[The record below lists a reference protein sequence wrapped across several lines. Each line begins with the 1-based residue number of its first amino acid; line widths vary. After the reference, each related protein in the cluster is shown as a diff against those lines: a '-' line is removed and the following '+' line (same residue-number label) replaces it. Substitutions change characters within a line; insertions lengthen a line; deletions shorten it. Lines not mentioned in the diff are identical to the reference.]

1 MRSDACWLL
10 LLGVRTHGSQQKAS
24 PQLDQL
30 ITPGGSLRGCTL
42 SSILQQTL
50 GADGHQGWP
59 ESNDVAAMALRR
71 GLGHAHPWITPTWL
85 T

>member
-30 ITPGGSLRGCTL
+30 ITPGGSLRMHAELYT
-42 SSILQQTL
+42 
-50 GADGHQGWP
+50 
-59 ESNDVAAMALRR
+59 AANPRC
-71 GLGHAHPWITPTWL
+71 
-85 T
+85 